1 MGNIVN
7 KSLDEDEEIVV
18 GKGHMHTNMLR
29 MMHDNVFKKYK
40 VIEVI
45 GTGSMGFVAKA
56 RIRTKEIG
64 GSALKK
70 KGFLQRKNDANSL
83 ADRRED
89 PVFYA
94 LKSIQ
99 VDRESSVFLEE
110 LRNEMDIL
118 RRLVRFAIQAA
129 SQDLSQVVLR
139 FCGANLHSLCILSS
153 FRTIQIL

>member
-1 MGNIVN
+1 
-7 KSLDEDEEIVV
+7 
-18 GKGHMHTNMLR
+18 

-99 VDRESSVFLEE
+99 VDRVSSVFLEE

-129 SQDLSQVVLR
+129 AQISLKLFCVFVVRTYTIFLSIPTL
-139 FCGANLHSLCILSS
+139 LS